1 MRYAITRSNCSCAT
15 RKYTRGTDISRLKI
29 PLQIGFGDTL
39 SDWIH
44 KVFRVVPCAA
54 CQRRRRILNMFFPY
68 IRRDSLEYRAWN
80 AYLASGLDR
89 LPCVWDS
96 ETDTVTRVD
105 GS

>member
-1 MRYAITRSNCSCAT
+1 MKYIVIKSRCHCAART
-15 RKYTRGTDISRLKI
+15 VRLRGQSMIRI
-29 PLQIGFGDTL
+29 PLHTGFGDAL
-39 SDWIH
+39 ADWIH
-44 KVFRVVPCAA
+44 RLLRITPCAA
-54 CQRRRRILNMFFPY
+54 CQRRRRILNLLFPY

-96 ETDTVTRVD
+96 ETDTVSPVD